1 MLRQPVHKYYNC
13 LLCCTQKKLQP
24 CFCPTF
30 EISCTMY
37 LKGYKSYTVDPGVM
51 LTSLVRLHC
60 LSVYFIRRLIILNY
74 AVCLSNKW
82 EDLRMNL
89 TLVSSVQVTPSC
101 VTGGAWEWSCLRCW
115 WDSHPSWPQRLQRLR
130 SRSVKKK
137 NTVHFDRNWLQ
148 WGSCLKDRC
157 HSSCITDMAG
167 HYLPDWGHRPQC
179 LFLLDV
185 ESFDSIHRRLLTL
198 LYSWIRK
205 RRTHFI
211 QQLST
216 NTSSV
221 CVLPKQ
227 EISCRKQ
234 NKPSTRKIN
243 YNWHKCL
250 MYIICYIHYT
260 IYGYILSIKTYI
272 SIIKVNIKKWPHGS
286 CCLPPPVLLSCF
298 LRLWLTSIA
307 DNG

>member
-1 MLRQPVHKYYNC
+1 MLRQPVHKYYYC

-24 CFCPTF
+24 CYLSYIWNFSYYVFKGLQVLHCWSWCNVN
-30 EISCTMY
+30 ISSQASLHT
-37 LKGYKSYTVDPGVM
+37 SYADLLYWIM
-51 LTSLVRLHC
+51 LYVCLTNERTYGWIWRLCLLCRLHP
-60 LSVYFIRRLIILNY
+60 
-74 AVCLSNKW
+74 AVWLVERGS
-82 EDLRMNL
+82 DLVWDAGGTA
-89 TLVSSVQVTPSC
+89 TLP
-101 VTGGAWEWSCLRCW
+101 GPNAYR
-115 WDSHPSWPQRLQRLR
+115 DSDQGQWKR
-130 SRSVKKK
+130 K

-298 LRLWLTSIA
+298 LPLWLTSIA